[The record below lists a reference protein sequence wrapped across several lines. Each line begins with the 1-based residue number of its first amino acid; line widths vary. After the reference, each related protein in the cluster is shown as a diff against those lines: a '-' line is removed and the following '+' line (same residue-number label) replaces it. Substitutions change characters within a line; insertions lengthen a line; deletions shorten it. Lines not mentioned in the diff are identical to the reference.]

1 MIIQPSNNSRLA
13 KRLIKFVNF
22 LNTNDFKNNFK
33 KSKLKVKPVIYL
45 SFSLINSALYTI
57 IFSLLFT
64 LLLLTQNNVL
74 SSIINGL
81 LIGFLLGIVTMIIF
95 IFYPKIIANK
105 ISDAIDSELM
115 FALED
120 MLVQVRANVNLYK
133 AMINVIENNYPFVKD
148 EFQEVVDDVESG
160 DSMVKAL
167 KKLALNTNSSFM
179 KRTAWQLMNSIKSGS
194 DIQLALKSLINEL
207 NIYYHSLIKNYTK
220 ELNVLT
226 LIYLTLAVVAPTIGI
241 TVMIILSSFGGLVL
255 TKELLTT
262 IIIALGLLQPIIVGF
277 INSRRPLIKI

>member
-13 KRLIKFVNF
+13 KRLIKFVKF
-22 LNTNDFKNNFK
+22 LNTKDFKNNFK
-33 KSKLKVKPVIYL
+33 KSKLKVKPIIYL
-45 SFSLINSALYTI
+45 SFSLINSAVYAI
-57 IFSLLFT
+57 ILSLLFT
-64 LLLLTQNNVL
+64 LLLLTQNSASL
-74 SSIINGL
+74 SIINGV
-81 LIGFLLGIVTMIIF
+81 LIGVLLGIIMMVIF
-95 IFYPKIIANK
+95 TFYPKIIANK

-120 MLVQVRANVNLYK
+120 MLVQVKANVNLYK
-133 AMINVIENNYPFVKD
+133 AMINVIENDYQFVKD
-148 EFQEVVDDVESG
+148 EFQAVVDDVESG

-167 KKLALNTNSSFM
+167 RKLALNTNSSFM

-194 DIQLALKSLINEL
+194 DIQLALQSLINEL

-262 IIIALGLLQPIIVGF
+262 IIIVLGLLQPIIVGF